1 MQSSNRPFPFATTT
15 HTIISLK
22 RIAWVAWATA
32 ILALMLRYTA
42 GGIHR
47 VYAFNDYMLAGS
59 HWVQGAYLYG
69 NWRGFIYSPVIA
81 AFFVPLAILPAAIA
95 YILWLLLNLL
105 VFFGGLAAL
114 LEANIIPAFK
124 REYSAPICLL
134 LLPCA
139 LGNLDVGQANPFVAG
154 LLMFAFAAVRREDW
168 NRAAFCVALATC
180 FKIYPF
186 AVGMLICVIAP
197 RRFGWRLLVALLLL
211 AFTPYLFQ
219 HWSYVTDQ
227 YHAWFTT
234 RASDNRLNYSVKM
247 APIDLWFLLHTIAR
261 LPIPTWLYTSIQL
274 GSGGLIALF
283 CLWGLRIAWNIERI
297 LCGQFFLVSIWMT
310 LCGPATEAHT
320 YLLMAPALVIA
331 LVKSFLD
338 PQPLLLRA
346 IVGAAFFFQV
356 VHTTRI
362 NYLLHEKHVWVF
374 IPLPLS
380 ALLFLSYCLLW
391 LLNDSF
397 WIQRGEE
404 TTVSPVS
411 VSRSC
416 HQLPVDRV
424 AS

>member
-1 MQSSNRPFPFATTT
+1 LSRS
-15 HTIISLK
+15 
-22 RIAWVAWATA
+22 
-32 ILALMLRYTA
+32 
-42 GGIHR
+42 
-47 VYAFNDYMLAGS
+47 
-59 HWVQGAYLYG
+59 
-69 NWRGFIYSPVIA
+69 
-81 AFFVPLAILPAAIA
+81 
-95 YILWLLLNLL
+95 
-105 VFFGGLAAL
+105 
-114 LEANIIPAFK
+114 
-124 REYSAPICLL
+124 
-134 LLPCA
+134 
-139 LGNLDVGQANPFVAG
+139 
-154 LLMFAFAAVRREDW
+154 
-168 NRAAFCVALATC
+168 
-180 FKIYPF
+180 
-186 AVGMLICVIAP
+186 
-197 RRFGWRLLVALLLL
+197 
-211 AFTPYLFQ
+211 
-219 HWSYVTDQ
+219 
-227 YHAWFTT
+227 
-234 RASDNRLNYSVKM
+234 
-247 APIDLWFLLHTIAR
+247 
-261 LPIPTWLYTSIQL
+261 
-274 GSGGLIALF
+274 
-283 CLWGLRIAWNIERI
+283 WNIERI

-331 LVKSFLD
+331 LVKSFRD

-380 ALLFLSYCLLW
+380 ALLFLAYCLLW